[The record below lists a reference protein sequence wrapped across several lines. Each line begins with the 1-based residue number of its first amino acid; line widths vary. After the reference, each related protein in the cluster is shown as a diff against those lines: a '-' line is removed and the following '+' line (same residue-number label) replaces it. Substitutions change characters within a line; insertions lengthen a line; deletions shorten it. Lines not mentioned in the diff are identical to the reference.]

1 MLFKSVLKA
10 FNSIGL
16 YSLKDT
22 RNSKPQ
28 DIIKEPLEEAM
39 KLWLDEEEIKEFYAN
54 RDKPKKESNVEKIDL
69 DIQKAWINATQLA
82 FNNDIKVFLY
92 ETIMPNID
100 FLTTK
105 ELQLII
111 KILTVLQDNKDCPSV
126 VSIYN
131 GDSNKVS
138 YGNHLLAG
146 YTQFKALEEFVPLLQ
161 HSLSVAKNTLVVLNE
176 SKIPSIKKNKMIG
189 QCLICG
195 LAHDLGK
202 IQRFETL
209 NQISHLTDKAKF
221 STMQKEKPHQE
232 ISETMLKEIAL
243 LEIRLDLAYVEK
255 IAEAVLKH
263 HNPPNEKDSLLETII
278 NADIKTRNEEK
289 EYCYNKIIEKV
300 SQEKKNIDAKLPL
313 KETRKKISNKEVKE
327 IKETPQK
334 ISEINERTKEADNLN
349 DEYGTKENLW
359 ISNYAKRDISQNY
372 GLGESNSYLA
382 SLSVCPNKLIS
393 ETILNHYEKEQGK
406 NINEL
411 TAFHNEKA
419 ILLFFKSSTMARAEN
434 TLRKLLLN
442 DELKKSYIGYI
453 PLKNENNLQEA
464 VEKAKEAM
472 EYSKTNNFGITN
484 YANIANPETITKKVI
499 TDASLENE
507 VLSGEAFADVA
518 KELELNKE
526 MEFEIDIESFS
537 SQIIKNIAKP
547 DNKGNFFALPYK
559 RRNRILVEVNF
570 FKSLIS
576 TLTHCDENEAQ
587 QKMNYFIKKFGEPTS
602 NPRLIYEVS
611 TRKGNYNAIYNIIL
625 QDGSVVKYPCI
636 PFCAKALKI
645 SSAELSMF
653 SNQETLNGLKI
664 ELFVAKE

>member
-138 YGNHLLAG
+138 YGNHLLVG

-202 IQRFETL
+202 IQG
-209 NQISHLTDKAKF
+209 
-221 STMQKEKPHQE
+221 
-232 ISETMLKEIAL
+232 
-243 LEIRLDLAYVEK
+243 
-255 IAEAVLKH
+255 LKH
-263 HNPPNEKDSLLETII
+263 
-278 NADIKTRNEEK
+278 
-289 EYCYNKIIEKV
+289 
-300 SQEKKNIDAKLPL
+300 
-313 KETRKKISNKEVKE
+313 
-327 IKETPQK
+327 
-334 ISEINERTKEADNLN
+334 
-349 DEYGTKENLW
+349 
-359 ISNYAKRDISQNY
+359 
-372 GLGESNSYLA
+372 
-382 SLSVCPNKLIS
+382 
-393 ETILNHYEKEQGK
+393 
-406 NINEL
+406 
-411 TAFHNEKA
+411 
-419 ILLFFKSSTMARAEN
+419 
-434 TLRKLLLN
+434 
-442 DELKKSYIGYI
+442 
-453 PLKNENNLQEA
+453 
-464 VEKAKEAM
+464 
-472 EYSKTNNFGITN
+472 
-484 YANIANPETITKKVI
+484 
-499 TDASLENE
+499 
-507 VLSGEAFADVA
+507 
-518 KELELNKE
+518 
-526 MEFEIDIESFS
+526 
-537 SQIIKNIAKP
+537 
-547 DNKGNFFALPYK
+547 
-559 RRNRILVEVNF
+559 
-570 FKSLIS
+570 
-576 TLTHCDENEAQ
+576 
-587 QKMNYFIKKFGEPTS
+587 
-602 NPRLIYEVS
+602 
-611 TRKGNYNAIYNIIL
+611 
-625 QDGSVVKYPCI
+625 
-636 PFCAKALKI
+636 
-645 SSAELSMF
+645 
-653 SNQETLNGLKI
+653 
-664 ELFVAKE
+664 

>member
-10 FNSIGL
+10 FSSIGL

-126 VSIYN
+126 VSIYS
-131 GDSNKVS
+131 GDSNQVS

-146 YTQFKALEEFVPLLQ
+146 YTQFKALEEFVPLLN

-221 STMQKEKPHQE
+221 STMQKKKPHQE

-263 HNPPNEKDSLLETII
+263 HNTPNEKDSLLETLID
-278 NADIKTRNEEK
+278 ADIKTRNEEK

-300 SQEKKNIDAKLPL
+300 SQEKENIDAKLPL

-327 IKETPQK
+327 IKETRKK
-334 ISEINERTKEADNLN
+334 ISEINERIKEVDNLS
-349 DEYGTKENLW
+349 DE
-359 ISNYAKRDISQNY
+359 Y

-472 EYSKTNNFGITN
+472 EYSKTNNFSITN

-526 MEFEIDIESFS
+526 MEFEIDIESFI
-537 SQIIKNIAKP
+537 SQIIKNISKTDFA
-547 DNKGNFFALPYK
+547 GNFLILPYK

-570 FKSLIS
+570 FKRLIA